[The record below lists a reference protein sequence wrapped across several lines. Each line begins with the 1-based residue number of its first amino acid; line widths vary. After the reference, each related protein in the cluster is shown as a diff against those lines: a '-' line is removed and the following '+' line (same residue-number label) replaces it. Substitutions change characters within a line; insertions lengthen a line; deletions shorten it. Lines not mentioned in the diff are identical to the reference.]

1 MKKLLILIAIVS
13 FIVLA
18 CKKEPKVESSNF
30 SITNEEIVKGT
41 TSVAVT
47 VTYSY
52 PSVLERVDG
61 YISAN
66 NDMSNSNKVRATINQ
81 NTFTLRFN
89 DLQANTHYYYQ
100 YEYSTGVDT
109 YKTDISSF
117 TTNDYA
123 APMVETA
130 DVTNITATA
139 AQCGGEVID
148 DGGLGVTARGI
159 CWSNNTNPTID
170 DYHTSN
176 GTGSGSFTSN
186 MTDLAIKTIY
196 YVRAYAT
203 NSKGTSYGDT
213 KEFTTTDGKPTVI
226 TNEVTDITG
235 TSAKCGGNVTYD
247 GGFPVTERGVCWS
260 TSQNPTITNSHTSDG
275 TGSGSYTSNITNLN
289 GSTTYYLRAYA
300 TNSKGTSYGEQ
311 KTCQTLYAPPVGS
324 INGLF
329 SISATQKVFFSKG
342 NLQYQAST
350 NTWRFAENQYDYVG
364 DNNANISS
372 SYNGWIDL
380 FGWGT
385 SGYNH
390 GARCYQPWSTS
401 TITDNYSAYGN
412 CFNNLN
418 DDTGQADWGYNAI
431 SNGGNTISIWRTLT
445 RDEWN
450 YLVNTRSA
458 NSGMRYVKAVVNGIN
473 GVIIFPDNWSSTIYS
488 FNSINDKDAYYSH
501 NVIDETIMV
510 NTLEQNGAVFLPA
523 AGSRT
528 GVTISNVNES
538 GCYWSATAEGINA
551 GISAYVFTYYDSD
564 LEAYWFTYY
573 RRTGLSVRLVQDY

>member
-52 PSVLERVDG
+52 PSILERVDG
-61 YISAN
+61 YISIN
-66 NDMSNSNKVRATINQ
+66 NDMSNANKVRATINQ
-81 NTFTLRFN
+81 NTFTLRFI
-89 DLQANTHYYYQ
+89 DLQANTKYYYQ
-100 YEYSTGVDT
+100 YEYSTGIDT

-130 DVTNITATA
+130 DITSITALS
-139 AQCGGEVID
+139 AQCGGAVID
-148 DGGLGVTARGI
+148 DGGLEITARGI
-159 CWSNNTNPTID
+159 CWSSNTNPTTD

-176 GTGSGSFTSN
+176 GTGSGSFISN
-186 MTDLAIKTIY
+186 ITGLTISTNY

-203 NSKGTSYGDT
+203 NSKGTSYGNT
-213 KEFTTTDGKPTVI
+213 RAFTTTDGKPTVI
-226 TNEVTDITG
+226 TSKVTNITG
-235 TSAKCGGNVTYD
+235 TSAKCGGNVTSD

-311 KTCQTLYAPPVGS
+311 KTYQTLYAPPVGS

-350 NTWRFAENQYDYVG
+350 NTWRFAENQYDCAG
-364 DNNANISS
+364 SNNANISS

-380 FGWGT
+380 FGWAT
-385 SGYNH
+385 SGWDCGNMFFHPYNYESESAANF
-390 GARCYQPWSTS
+390 GRSYGPPCECNLTGDYK
-401 TITDNYSAYGN
+401 YS
-412 CFNNLN
+412 
-418 DDTGQADWGYNAI
+418 DWGVFNRI
-431 SNGGNTISIWRTLT
+431 SNGGNESEMWQTLSPGDWQYLLNNRYNAAQKKSQGT
-445 RDEWN
+445 VNGVHGLIILPDEWSLPSGCSFYSQSNNWTANN
-450 YLVNTRSA
+450 YTTETWSLMESA
-458 NSGMRYVKAVVNGIN
+458 
-473 GVIIFPDNWSSTIYS
+473 
-488 FNSINDKDAYYSH
+488 
-501 NVIDETIMV
+501 
-510 NTLEQNGAVFLPA
+510 GAVFLPA
-523 AGSRT
+523 AGVRNNKSIMFT
-528 GVTISNVNES
+528 NDSGHYWTTSYSYSNNQ
-538 GCYWSATAEGINA
+538 GGDL
-551 GISAYVFTYYDSD
+551 GFDDDDVFDHRYARYY
-564 LEAYWFTYY
+564 
-573 RRTGLSVRLVQDY
+573 GLSVRLVHFK